1 MKDIKDTNRDM
12 NTDAGVDTVG
22 GAGGVPDGG
31 AGIRVFLVDDHE
43 IFRNGLK
50 QLVDS
55 EPDMEVVGEA
65 GDGEAALQGL
75 SSLSPDVIIMDIR
88 MPGINGVETGQ
99 AILKQRPASR
109 ILFFSLYDSP
119 DYVAKALE
127 MGASGYILKDT
138 SNKIF
143 LNAIR
148 TVFKGKFYF
157 IGDVTD
163 VLVKKYIDLQ
173 KTSGNKPSSNNEIS
187 LSKREE
193 QILRMINDSQSTK
206 EIAESLSVS
215 VRTIEAHRLNILRK
229 FQANN
234 IEEVL
239 ATWKDTDPLKKN
251 DL

>member
-1 MKDIKDTNRDM
+1 M
-12 NTDAGVDTVG
+12 
-22 GAGGVPDGG
+22 
-31 AGIRVFLVDDHE
+31 VDDHE
-43 IFRNGLK
+43 IFRNGLR

-55 EPDMEVVGEA
+55 ESDMKVVGEA
-65 GDGEAALQGL
+65 GDGESALQAL
-75 SSLSPDVIIMDIR
+75 PSISPDVIIMDIR
-88 MPGINGVETGQ
+88 MPGINGIETSQ
-99 AILKQRPASR
+99 AILKQQPQSR

-148 TVFKGKFYF
+148 TVYNGKFYF

-163 VLVKKYIDLQ
+163 VLVRKYMDMQ
-173 KTSGNKPSSNNEIS
+173 RTSVNKAGSSAEIS

-193 QILRMINDSQSTK
+193 QILRMIDGNLSNKD
-206 EIAESLSVS
+206 IAESLNVS
-215 VRTIEAHRLNILRK
+215 VRTIETHRLNILRK

-239 ATWKDTDPLKKN
+239 LYCKDVDLLK
-251 DL
+251 

>member
-1 MKDIKDTNRDM
+1 MSPNIK
-12 NTDAGVDTVG
+12 
-22 GAGGVPDGG
+22 
-31 AGIRVFLVDDHE
+31 VFLVDDHE

-65 GDGEAALQGL
+65 GDGETALETL
-75 SSLSPDVIIMDIR
+75 RSLQPDVIIMDIR
-88 MPGINGVETGQ
+88 MPGINGVETSQVLLKREPQ
-99 AILKQRPASR
+99 AKIV
-109 ILFFSLYDSP
+109 FFSLYDSP

-143 LNAIR
+143 LSAIR
-148 TVFKGKFYF
+148 TVYNGKFYF

-173 KTSGNKPSSNNEIS
+173 KERSTRTSASGEVA

-193 QILRMINDSQSTK
+193 QILRMINNNLSNK
-206 EIAESLSVS
+206 EIAEALLVS

-229 FQANN
+229 FQVNN

-239 ATWKDTDPLKKN
+239 ARLDANIDPL
-251 DL
+251 LIERPGEEPV

>member
-1 MKDIKDTNRDM
+1 MSAKMK
-12 NTDAGVDTVG
+12 
-22 GAGGVPDGG
+22 
-31 AGIRVFLVDDHE
+31 VFLVDDHE

-65 GDGEAALQGL
+65 GDGETALQMLL
-75 SSLSPDVIIMDIR
+75 STAPDVIIMDIR
-88 MPGINGVETGQ
+88 MPGINGIETSQ
-99 AILKQRPASR
+99 AILKRQPQSR

-119 DYVAKALE
+119 DYVARALE

-148 TVFKGKFYF
+148 TVYGGKFYF

-163 VLVKKYIDLQ
+163 ILVKKYQDMQ
-173 KTSGNKPSSNNEIS
+173 KASGQKSNSYADIS

-193 QILRMINDSQSTK
+193 QILRMIDNDLSNK
-206 EIAESLSVS
+206 EIAESLNVS
-215 VRTIEAHRLNILRK
+215 IRTIEAHRLNILRK
-229 FQANN
+229 FQTNN

-239 ATWKDTDPLKKN
+239 ASCKEADLLK
-251 DL
+251 

>member
-1 MKDIKDTNRDM
+1 MDM
-12 NTDAGVDTVG
+12 NAGMNANANSGTDADKHSGVNSDA
-22 GAGGVPDGG
+22 GAAIKVY
-31 AGIRVFLVDDHE
+31 LVDDHE

-65 GDGEAALQGL
+65 GDGESALQGL
-75 SSLSPDVIIMDIR
+75 SSTAADVIIMDIR
-88 MPGINGVETGQ
+88 MPGINGVETSE
-99 AILKQRPASR
+99 AILKQRPLSK
-109 ILFFSLYDSP
+109 ILFFSLYDNP

-173 KTSGNKPSSNNEIS
+173 RTSLNKPVTGNEIQ
-187 LSKREE
+187 LSRREE
-193 QILRMINDSQSTK
+193 QILRMIRDNLSTK
-206 EIAESLSVS
+206 EIAEALNVS

-239 ATWKDTDPLKKN
+239 ASWKDAEPLK
-251 DL
+251 

>member
-1 MKDIKDTNRDM
+1 MK
-12 NTDAGVDTVG
+12 
-22 GAGGVPDGG
+22 
-31 AGIRVFLVDDHE
+31 VFLVDDHE

-65 GDGEAALQGL
+65 GDGETALQVL
-75 SSLSPDVIIMDIR
+75 HTVSPDVIIMDIR
-88 MPGINGVETGQ
+88 MPGINGIETSE
-99 AILKQRPASR
+99 AILTRQPQAR

-148 TVFKGKFYF
+148 TVFNGKFYF

-163 VLVKKYIDLQ
+163 ILVKKYMDVRNASGQ
-173 KTSGNKPSSNNEIS
+173 KSNPYADIS

-193 QILRMINDSQSTK
+193 QILRMIDNDLSNK
-206 EIAESLSVS
+206 EIAESLNVS
-215 VRTIEAHRLNILRK
+215 IRTIEAHRLNILRK
-229 FQANN
+229 FQTNN

-239 ATWKDTDPLKKN
+239 ASCKDADLLK
-251 DL
+251 

>member
-1 MKDIKDTNRDM
+1 MSPNIK
-12 NTDAGVDTVG
+12 
-22 GAGGVPDGG
+22 
-31 AGIRVFLVDDHE
+31 VFLVDDHE

-65 GDGEAALQGL
+65 GDGETALETL
-75 SSLSPDVIIMDIR
+75 RSLQPDVIIMDIR
-88 MPGINGVETGQ
+88 MPGINGVETSQVLLKREPQ
-99 AILKQRPASR
+99 AKIV
-109 ILFFSLYDSP
+109 FFSLYDNP

-143 LNAIR
+143 LSAIR
-148 TVFKGKFYF
+148 TVHQGRFYF

-173 KTSGNKPSSNNEIS
+173 KERNTRTSSSGEVA

-193 QILRMINDSQSTK
+193 QILRMINSNLSNK
-206 EIAESLSVS
+206 EIAEALLVS

-229 FQANN
+229 FQVNN

-239 ATWKDTDPLKKN
+239 ARLDPNIDPL
-251 DL
+251 LVERPGEEPV

>member
-1 MKDIKDTNRDM
+1 MSERIK
-12 NTDAGVDTVG
+12 
-22 GAGGVPDGG
+22 
-31 AGIRVFLVDDHE
+31 VFLVDDHE

-55 EPDMEVVGEA
+55 ETDMEVIGEA
-65 GDGEAALQGL
+65 GDGETALQEL
-75 SSLSPDVIIMDIR
+75 SLITPDVIIMDIR
-88 MPGINGVETGQ
+88 MPGINGIETSQ
-99 AILKQRPASR
+99 ALLKQQPDSK

-127 MGASGYILKDT
+127 MGACGYILKDT

-148 TVFKGKFYF
+148 TVYKGKFYF

-163 VLVKKYIDLQ
+163 VLVRKYREAQ
-173 KTSGNKPSSNNEIS
+173 GASGNKTAANTDIS

-193 QILRMINDSQSTK
+193 QILRMIENDLSNK
-206 EIAESLSVS
+206 EIAESLNVS

-229 FQANN
+229 FQVNN

-239 ATWKDTDPLKKN
+239 AYCKSNHLLK
-251 DL
+251 

>member
-1 MKDIKDTNRDM
+1 MK
-12 NTDAGVDTVG
+12 
-22 GAGGVPDGG
+22 
-31 AGIRVFLVDDHE
+31 VFLVDDHE

-65 GDGEAALQGL
+65 GDGETALQL
-75 SSLSPDVIIMDIR
+75 LHTVAPDVIIMDIR
-88 MPGINGVETGQ
+88 MPGINGIETSE
-99 AILKQRPASR
+99 AILSR
-109 ILFFSLYDSP
+109 LPQAKILFFSLYDSP

-148 TVFKGKFYF
+148 TVYGGKFYF

-163 VLVKKYIDLQ
+163 VLVKKYLDMRNATGH
-173 KTSGNKPSSNNEIS
+173 KTVSYADIS

-193 QILRMINDSQSTK
+193 QILRMIDNDLSNK
-206 EIAESLSVS
+206 EIAESLNVS
-215 VRTIEAHRLNILRK
+215 IRTIEAHRLNILRK
-229 FQANN
+229 FQTNN

-239 ATWKDTDPLKKN
+239 ASCKEADLLK
-251 DL
+251 

>member
-1 MKDIKDTNRDM
+1 MSPNIK
-12 NTDAGVDTVG
+12 
-22 GAGGVPDGG
+22 
-31 AGIRVFLVDDHE
+31 VFLVDDHE

-65 GDGEAALQGL
+65 GDGETALENL
-75 SSLSPDVIIMDIR
+75 RTIRPDVIIMDIR
-88 MPGINGVETGQ
+88 MPGINGVETSQMLLKREPQ
-99 AILKQRPASR
+99 AKIV
-109 ILFFSLYDSP
+109 FFSLYDNP

-143 LNAIR
+143 LSAIR
-148 TVFKGKFYF
+148 TVHNGKFYF

-173 KTSGNKPSSNNEIS
+173 KERNARPTASGEVA

-193 QILRMINDSQSTK
+193 QILKMINNNLSNK
-206 EIAESLSVS
+206 EIAEVLLVS

-229 FQANN
+229 FQASN

-239 ATWKDTDPLKKN
+239 TRLDPNIDALSVERPGEEPI
-251 DL
+251 

>member
-1 MKDIKDTNRDM
+1 MSPNIK
-12 NTDAGVDTVG
+12 
-22 GAGGVPDGG
+22 
-31 AGIRVFLVDDHE
+31 VFLVDDHE

-65 GDGEAALQGL
+65 GDGETALETLRSMQ
-75 SSLSPDVIIMDIR
+75 PDVIIMDIR
-88 MPGINGVETGQ
+88 MPGINGVETSQMLLKREPQ
-99 AILKQRPASR
+99 AKIV
-109 ILFFSLYDSP
+109 FFSLYDNP

-127 MGASGYILKDT
+127 MGASGFILKDT

-143 LNAIR
+143 LTAIR
-148 TVFKGKFYF
+148 TVYNGKFYF

-173 KTSGNKPSSNNEIS
+173 KERSTRSSASGEVA

-193 QILRMINDSQSTK
+193 QILRMINSDLSNK
-206 EIAESLSVS
+206 EIAETLLVS
-215 VRTIEAHRLNILRK
+215 IRTIEAHRLNILRK

-239 ATWKDTDPLKKN
+239 ARLDPNIDPLLVKGPGEEPV
-251 DL
+251 

>member
-1 MKDIKDTNRDM
+1 MSPNIK
-12 NTDAGVDTVG
+12 
-22 GAGGVPDGG
+22 
-31 AGIRVFLVDDHE
+31 VFLVDDHE

-65 GDGEAALQGL
+65 GDGETALENL
-75 SSLSPDVIIMDIR
+75 RTIRPDVIIMDIR
-88 MPGINGVETGQ
+88 MPGINGVETSQMLLKREPQ
-99 AILKQRPASR
+99 AR
-109 ILFFSLYDSP
+109 IVFFSLYDNP

-143 LNAIR
+143 LSAIR
-148 TVFKGKFYF
+148 AVHNGKFYF

-173 KTSGNKPSSNNEIS
+173 KERSTRSASGVEVA

-193 QILRMINDSQSTK
+193 QILKMIAGNLSNK
-206 EIAESLSVS
+206 EIAESLLVS
-215 VRTIEAHRLNILRK
+215 IRTIEAHRLNILRK
-229 FQANN
+229 FQAGN

-239 ATWKDTDPLKKN
+239 ARLDTNIDPLPVERPGEEPI
-251 DL
+251 

>member
-1 MKDIKDTNRDM
+1 MSPNIK
-12 NTDAGVDTVG
+12 
-22 GAGGVPDGG
+22 
-31 AGIRVFLVDDHE
+31 VFLVDDHE

-65 GDGEAALQGL
+65 GDGETALDTLRSVQ
-75 SSLSPDVIIMDIR
+75 PDVIIMDIR
-88 MPGINGVETGQ
+88 MPGINGVETSQ
-99 AILKQRPASR
+99 LLLKREPKIR
-109 ILFFSLYDSP
+109 IVFFSLYDSP

-143 LNAIR
+143 LSAIR
-148 TVFKGKFYF
+148 TVYNGKFYF

-163 VLVKKYIDLQ
+163 VLVRKYVDLQ
-173 KTSGNKPSSNNEIS
+173 KERSTRSSSAGEVA

-193 QILRMINDSQSTK
+193 QILRMISGNLSNK
-206 EIAESLSVS
+206 EIAETLLVS

-239 ATWKDTDPLKKN
+239 ARLDPNLTRLDPNPARLDANLARLDTNIDPL
-251 DL
+251 LVERPGEEPV

>member
-1 MKDIKDTNRDM
+1 MSPKIK
-12 NTDAGVDTVG
+12 
-22 GAGGVPDGG
+22 
-31 AGIRVFLVDDHE
+31 VFLVDDHE

-65 GDGEAALQGL
+65 GDGETALEVL
-75 SSLSPDVIIMDIR
+75 RALSPDVIIMDIR
-88 MPGINGVETGQ
+88 MPGINGVETSSILLKREPQ
-99 AILKQRPASR
+99 AKIV
-109 ILFFSLYDSP
+109 FFSLYDSP
-119 DYVAKALE
+119 DYVARALE

-143 LNAIR
+143 LTAIR
-148 TVFKGKFYF
+148 TVYQGRFYF

-173 KTSGNKPSSNNEIS
+173 RAVVTKAAPGGEIS

-193 QILRMINDSQSTK
+193 QILGMIHRELSNK
-206 EIAESLSVS
+206 EIAETLMVS
-215 VRTIEAHRLNILRK
+215 IRTIEAHRLNILRK
-229 FQANN
+229 FQASN

-239 ATWKDTDPLKKN
+239 ARLDPDINPSLIKETGEEPV
-251 DL
+251 

>member
-1 MKDIKDTNRDM
+1 MSPKIK
-12 NTDAGVDTVG
+12 
-22 GAGGVPDGG
+22 
-31 AGIRVFLVDDHE
+31 VFLVDDHE

-65 GDGEAALQGL
+65 GDGEMALEVL
-75 SSLSPDVIIMDIR
+75 RTLSPDVIIMDIR
-88 MPGINGVETGQ
+88 MPGINGVETSSILLKREPQ
-99 AILKQRPASR
+99 AKIV
-109 ILFFSLYDSP
+109 FFSLYDNP
-119 DYVAKALE
+119 DYVARALE

-143 LNAIR
+143 LTAIR
-148 TVFKGKFYF
+148 TVSQGRFYF

-173 KTSGNKPSSNNEIS
+173 RAAVAKTAPGGEIS

-193 QILRMINDSQSTK
+193 QILRMIHRELSNK
-206 EIAESLSVS
+206 EIAESLMVS
-215 VRTIEAHRLNILRK
+215 IRTIEAHRLNILRK
-229 FQANN
+229 FQASN

-239 ATWKDTDPLKKN
+239 ARLDPDIN
-251 DL
+251 PSFIQETGEEPV